1 MPFVRIDLIAGKSS
15 EYRSCLG
22 EIVYEAMRATLGVPA
37 DDRFQV
43 ITEHP
48 GGDFVA
54 NPTYFGINRTGDCVF
69 IQVTLK
75 SGRTVEAKQ
84 AFYRAVADGLHDRLG
99 LRRED
104 VFINLVDVAK
114 ENWSFGNGIA
124 QLA

>member
-1 MPFVRIDLIAGKSS
+1 MPFVRVDLVEGRSR
-15 EYRSCLG
+15 EYRACLG
-22 EIVYEAMRATLGVPA
+22 EVVYDAMRATMDVPA

-48 GGDFVA
+48 RGDFVA
-54 NPTYFGINRTGDCVF
+54 DPTYFGIDRTADCVF

-75 SGRTVEAKQ
+75 SGRTAEAKQ